1 MARPLHLALLLSA
14 GFHGLVAAAWFVP
27 EETISRPLLEVSLRM
42 PPVPAKVAAPVV
54 PVPSAFLQA
63 EAPRLRPAEASR
75 PVMTVPAVVPAPTYT
90 IPPAA
95 EALPAAPAVAA
106 AVAPAP
112 TEASAPAAPLE
123 PPRFAAAYLANPPP
137 PYPVSAR
144 RRGIEGEV
152 RLEARISPAGHA
164 QEVRVV
170 ASAGDL
176 SLDEAAQEAVRH
188 WRFEPARRGSLAVEA
203 WVSIPV
209 VFRLN

>member
-1 MARPLHLALLLSA
+1 MARPLHLALLLSV

-27 EETISRPLLEVSLRM
+27 RETESRPLLEASLRL
-42 PPVPAKVAAPVV
+42 PPAPAKAVAATAPAPSGLPKADV
-54 PVPSAFLQA
+54 P
-63 EAPRLRPAEASR
+63 RRPAEGSR
-75 PVMTVPAVVPAPTYT
+75 PVMAVPAAAPVPSSIAVAPAEAPPSSQPMAAVATPAPAVVP
-90 IPPAA
+90 
-95 EALPAAPAVAA
+95 
-106 AVAPAP
+106 
-112 TEASAPAAPLE
+112 APAAPLE

-152 RLEARISPAGHA
+152 RLEARISPAGQA
-164 QEVRVV
+164 QEVRVI

-188 WRFEPARRGSLAVEA
+188 WRFEPARRGSQAVEA

>member
-1 MARPLHLALLLSA
+1 MARTLPIALLLSA
-14 GFHGLVAAAWFVP
+14 GFHGLVAAARFVP
-27 EETISRPLLEVSLRM
+27 GETPPRPMLEASLRL
-42 PPVPAKVAAPVV
+42 PPVPAKVAAPLV
-54 PVPSAFLQA
+54 PAPSASQKG
-63 EAPRLRPAEASR
+63 EAPRPRLAEVSR
-75 PVMTVPAVVPAPTYT
+75 PVLAVSAAVPAPASVA
-90 IPPAA
+90 PPAA
-95 EALPAAPAVAA
+95 EAPPAALAAAQAAIPAPAAPA
-106 AVAPAP
+106 P
-112 TEASAPAAPLE
+112 TAPLE

-152 RLEARISPAGHA
+152 RLEARISSSGHA
-164 QEVRVV
+164 QEVRVA
-170 ASAGDL
+170 ASAGDA

>member
-14 GFHGLVAAAWFVP
+14 GIHGLVAAAWFVP
-27 EETISRPLLEVSLRM
+27 GETPPRPLLEASLRL
-42 PPVPAKVAAPVV
+42 PPAPAKAAAPVAPVASGV
-54 PVPSAFLQA
+54 PKAAVARPHPAEARRPVMAMPAAVPAPLAAAPAPA
-63 EAPRLRPAEASR
+63 EAPPSS
-75 PVMTVPAVVPAPTYT
+75 P
-90 IPPAA
+90 I
-95 EALPAAPAVAA
+95 AAPVAA
-106 AVAPAP
+106 SAP
-112 TEASAPAAPLE
+112 SAPAAPLE

-152 RLEARISPAGHA
+152 RLEARISPAGQA
-164 QEVRVV
+164 QEVKV
-170 ASAGDL
+170 ATSAGDA
-176 SLDEAAQEAVRH
+176 SLDEAALEAVRH

>member
-1 MARPLHLALLLSA
+1 
-14 GFHGLVAAAWFVP
+14 LVAAAWFVP
-27 EETISRPLLEVSLRM
+27 GETPPRPMLEASLRQ
-42 PPVPAKVAAPVV
+42 PPVPAKVAAPLVPAPSASQKGEAPRPRPAEVSRTVLAVPAVMPAPTSVV
-54 PVPSAFLQA
+54 PSVA
-63 EAPRLRPAEASR
+63 EAPPTAPAA
-75 PVMTVPAVVPAPTYT
+75 APT
-90 IPPAA
+90 
-95 EALPAAPAVAA
+95 AAP
-106 AVAPAP
+106 
-112 TEASAPAAPLE
+112 APAAPLE

-152 RLEARISPAGHA
+152 RLEARIGPSGHA
-164 QEVRVV
+164 QEVKVA
-170 ASAGDL
+170 ASAGDA